1 MALLSLYQHG
11 ASLALR
17 TWRSAALEAAA
28 WIRVAAAGASLRR
41 LYDMRRGLRAIR
53 GASRRPRA
61 ELTRAARR
69 YIAAAHPR
77 ARAFARWS
85 LASRVA
91 VKASAARLRGFGD
104 AFAVWRAAAADGR
117 ALGAAAKEVL
127 ARTCATSLHGAW
139 MRLLALGD
147 ARARALAAA
156 RRGGGAGRSLLLSRA
171 LVAFGVHAIARRA
184 FRVGA
189 ARSDLALRRGAVA
202 RWRAAGTLARCAAAL
217 AGKSGRRRAGGL
229 WRRWAAACRAAKRTV
244 KLFSAAGMRWRRA
257 EIGRAARAWRAAAA
271 LHRRVKA
278 AFERHLALDAKR
290 AATFWREQART
301 LKRRMRNVGEGALSR
316 RRRRLA
322 AAVAAWRGE
331 ASRRQRA
338 ANLRRW
344 CARHSTAVAR
354 KTALRDWRRP
364 GKA

>member
-1 MALLSLYQHG
+1 MPPP
-11 ASLALR
+11 
-17 TWRSAALEAAA
+17 T
-28 WIRVAAAGASLRR
+28 
-41 LYDMRRGLRAIR
+41 
-53 GASRRPRA
+53 
-61 ELTRAARR
+61 
-69 YIAAAHPR
+69 R

-85 LASRVA
+85 IASRVA

-117 ALGAAAKEVL
+117 ALRAAAKEVL

-189 ARSDLALRRGAVA
+189 
-202 RWRAAGTLARCAAAL
+202 RAATSRCGAAPSR
-217 AGKSGRRRAGGL
+217 AGGRRAHSRCPPRCRQSGRRRAGGL

-290 AATFWREQART
+290 AATFWRDRRAR
-301 LKRRMRNVGEGALSR
+301 
-316 RRRRLA
+316 
-322 AAVAAWRGE
+322 
-331 ASRRQRA
+331 
-338 ANLRRW
+338 
-344 CARHSTAVAR
+344 
-354 KTALRDWRRP
+354 
-364 GKA
+364 